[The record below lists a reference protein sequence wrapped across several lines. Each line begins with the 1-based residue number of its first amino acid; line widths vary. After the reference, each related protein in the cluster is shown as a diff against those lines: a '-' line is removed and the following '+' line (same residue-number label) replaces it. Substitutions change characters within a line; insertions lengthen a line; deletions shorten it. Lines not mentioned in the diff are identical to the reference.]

1 MGFLMARSS
10 LLRRGINIQANDW
23 LAATPQPDCL
33 HSQPDHISARPG
45 SREQLDVQPA
55 TPLGPLHRIGWR
67 EEQRAG
73 TRAQRAE
80 SREQR
85 AESLERMRRALR

>member
-1 MGFLMARSS
+1 MARSS
-10 LLRRGINIQANDW
+10 LLRRGSNIQANDW
-23 LAATPQPDCL
+23 LAATPQPDSL

-55 TPLGPLHRIGWR
+55 APLGPLHRIGWR

-73 TRAQRAE
+73 TK
-80 SREQR
+80 EQR